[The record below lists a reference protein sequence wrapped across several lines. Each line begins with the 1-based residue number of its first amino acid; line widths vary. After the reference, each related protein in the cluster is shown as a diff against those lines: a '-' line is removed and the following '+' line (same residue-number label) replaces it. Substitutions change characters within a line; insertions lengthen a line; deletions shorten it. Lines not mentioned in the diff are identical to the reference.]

1 MRRERLT
8 RHSDI
13 TGRAGASGF
22 PPLFPYFLPFLPMHF
37 CTFVIIGDTPDA
49 QDAVDTALTP
59 FDEALV
65 VAPYRDYLDA
75 SEIEG
80 MAEHYTISA
89 SDLQALAAK
98 VEDWRGCKGGVDE
111 HGLYA
116 LTTFNPNGRWD
127 WYEIG
132 GRWDRYIP
140 GSRGNVI
147 RVKTLLKRRRLRRCL
162 PYQLVTPD
170 GRWLERE
177 DAPWFGPL
185 TDADRQNEQ
194 RWFAEIR
201 DALAPYPD
209 HKVVCVD
216 VHS

>member
-1 MRRERLT
+1 MRRERL
-8 RHSDI
+8 RRPRDI
-13 TGRAGASGF
+13 TGAAGTFGF
-22 PPLFPYFLPFLPMHF
+22 PPLFPFFLPFLPMHF
-37 CTFVIIGDTPDA
+37 CTFVIIGNTPDPQHA
-49 QDAVDTALTP
+49 IDTALAP
-59 FDEALV
+59 FDEGLKV
-65 VAPYRDYLDA
+65 EPYRDYLA
-75 SEIEG
+75 PSEIG
-80 MAEHYTISA
+80 HMASHYGIPAT
-89 SDLQALAAK
+89 DLPALAQK
-98 VEDWRGCKGGVDE
+98 MEDWRSANGGVDAR
-111 HGLYA
+111 GLYA

-140 GSRGNVI
+140 GSRRNIV
-147 RVKTLLKRRRLRRCL
+147 RVETLLKRRRLRRCL

-170 GRWLERE
+170 GQWLERE
-177 DAPWFGPL
+177 DAPLFGPL
-185 TDADRQNEQ
+185 TDADRQRES